1 MAASE
6 AQRMMAYDAQK
17 KSVLVAYL
25 LWWFLGSLGA
35 HRFYLGR
42 TGSAVAMLVITLLSI
57 PLMLILIGFV
67 GIAVVGVWW
76 IVDAFLIPGIAKIH
90 NMKLATYLG

>member
-6 AQRMMAYDAQK
+6 AQKIMAYDAQK

-35 HRFYLGR
+35 HRFYLGK
-42 TGSAVAMLVITLLSI
+42 TGSAVTMLVITLVSI
-57 PLMLILIGFV
+57 PATLILIGFV
-67 GIAVVGVWW
+67 GLAAIGVWW
-76 IVDAFLIPGIAKIH
+76 IVDAFLIPGIVKIH
-90 NMKLATYLG
+90 NMKLAMHLG

>member
-1 MAASE
+1 MKPSE

-25 LWWFLGSLGA
+25 LWWFLGSFGA
-35 HRFYLGR
+35 HRFYLGK
-42 TGSAVAMLVITLLSI
+42 TGSAVAMLIIMLVSI
-57 PLMLILIGFV
+57 PAMFILIGFV
-67 GIAVVGVWW
+67 GVAAIGVWW

-90 NMKLATYLG
+90 NMKLAMQLG

>member
-1 MAASE
+1 
-6 AQRMMAYDAQK
+6 MMAYDAQK

>member
-1 MAASE
+1 MATSE

-42 TGSAVAMLVITLLSI
+42 TGSAVAMLVITLVSI

-67 GIAVVGVWW
+67 GIAVISVWW

-90 NMKLATYLG
+90 NMKLATHLG

>member
-1 MAASE
+1 MTASE
-6 AQRMMAYDAQK
+6 SQRMMAYDAQK

-35 HRFYLGR
+35 HRFYLGK
-42 TGSAVAMLVITLLSI
+42 TGSAVAMLVITLVSI
-57 PLMLILIGFV
+57 PAMLVLIGFV
-67 GIAVVGVWW
+67 GIAAVGVWW

-90 NMKLATYLG
+90 NMQLAQRIG